1 MTKNGSPGLKSAS
14 PRTTPRPGTYTPTSS
29 REAYIV
35 AQTQQ
40 VGPSSSERISF
51 EGVAQGGTEKEVISP
66 LGFLG
71 ESSASAVVA
80 ELIDS
85 MGVTEMIDS
94 MGETHV
100 EAPHE
105 HTEGDITDAMIQRG
119 AAVLYH
125 LQSMQTQL
133 DEYHAWMHVSEGYL
147 LFRRAYQIFVAELWQ
162 YVRTGLNDIPQGQ
175 RLQHLSKRVW
185 KNTFKPM
192 KASSDSTIEDWARQ
206 ATGENLRWETVGLLF
221 SAVGLRASGAVYAEN
236 QSLHDAAQPIGRVD
250 RAKVILKLVDECIEL
265 CRRCG
270 SCSDLFACLMYER
283 SPLVEWVRGDVSAE
297 AWTRFSDVCNVAVEL
312 GLHREKRVDARTPF
326 FLCELRIRLF
336 GAIYVHDKYVSTY
349 LGRPPHISYR
359 HCVIQ
364 LPTDLCDDDVCSE
377 QTELL
382 NTLANLNGGYAST
395 GQLGRATLRRATTA
409 HFIIREEILE
419 IVLGNPQDD
428 VSERID
434 QIRDKI
440 SRSTEEMPP
449 FMRLDPEQLL
459 DKVWSGRPIEIP
471 GRKVTWQPLDVIL
484 VVTSHCNLRYTN
496 FLLERALVRR
506 SKFDPAKLIVAA
518 RSLLDLVM
526 KTTYGSGFLHGFH
539 LYRVELVRLRER
551 FTEQQLHDTD
561 FAYSWLST
569 PYPAPQY

>member
-1 MTKNGSPGLKSAS
+1 MTRNGRAGPKSTS
-14 PRTTPRPGTYTPTSS
+14 PRTTPKLGTYTPTGS
-29 REAYIV
+29 REEHIL
-35 AQTQQ
+35 AQSQHG
-40 VGPSSSERISF
+40 GPSSSQRMSF
-51 EGVAQGGTEKEVISP
+51 DGVVQDDAEKEVISP

-80 ELIDS
+80 ELRDS
-85 MGVTEMIDS
+85 MGVAEMIDS
-94 MGETHV
+94 MGETYT
-100 EAPHE
+100 EAPHA
-105 HTEGDITDAMIQRG
+105 HTENDITETMIQRG
-119 AAVLYH
+119 AAILYH
-125 LQSMQTQL
+125 LQTYQTQL
-133 DEYHAWMHVSEGYL
+133 DEYRAWMCVGDGYI
-147 LFRRAYQIFVAELWQ
+147 LFRRAYQIFVSELWQ
-162 YVRTGLNDIPQGQ
+162 YPRTALNDVPQGQ

-185 KNTFKPM
+185 QNTYKSM
-192 KASSDSTIEDWARQ
+192 KVSSDSTIDDWALQ

-221 SAVGLRASGAVYAEN
+221 SAVGLRASGAVFAEN

-250 RAKVILKLVDECIEL
+250 RAKVLLKLVDECIEL

-297 AWTRFSDVCNVAVEL
+297 AWTRFSDVCNLAVEL

-364 LPTDLCDDDVCSE
+364 LPTDLCDDEVCSE

-382 NTLANLNGGYAST
+382 NTLANLNGGYASS
-395 GQLGRATLRRATTA
+395 GQLGRATTRRATTA

-440 SRSTEEMPP
+440 SRGTEEMPS
-449 FMRLDPEQLL
+449 FMRVDPEQLL
-459 DKVWSGRPIEIP
+459 DEVWSGRPIEIP
-471 GRKVTWQPLDVIL
+471 ARKVSWQPLDVIL

-518 RSLLDLVM
+518 RSLLDLAM
-526 KTTYGSGFLHGFH
+526 KTTSGSGFLHGFH
-539 LYRVELVRLRER
+539 LYRVELVRRR
-551 FTEQQLHDTD
+551 KKTYGPRI
-561 FAYSWLST
+561 ARY
-569 PYPAPQY
+569 